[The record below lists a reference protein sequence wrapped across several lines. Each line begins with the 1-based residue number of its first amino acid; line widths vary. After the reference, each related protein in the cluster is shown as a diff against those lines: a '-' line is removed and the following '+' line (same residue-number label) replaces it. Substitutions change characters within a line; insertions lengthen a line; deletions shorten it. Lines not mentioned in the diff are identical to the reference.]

1 MNEVWR
7 RINKIYQRRKD
18 FSALRFIQNME
29 DVKVLV
35 EALPYIKEF
44 HGSTVVIKFGGHAMV
59 NEEIM
64 EKTIKDILLLYFVGI
79 KPIVIHGGGPEI
91 SEKME
96 KFGLKPKFVNGLRVT
111 DRETLEVV
119 EMVLDGKINSKIVSK
134 FIKNGGKA
142 VGISAKDGLLVV
154 ARKKTI
160 RKKIGEEE
168 VEVDLGFVGESEMVN
183 PEILRILVDNKFIPV
198 ISPIAAD
205 KEGNVFNL
213 NADVVA
219 GHIAG
224 AIKAKKLIMLTDVP
238 GLLRDPSD
246 PSSLISRI
254 GYAELEG
261 MLRDG
266 KIEGGMIPKVES
278 VLIALRDGVERAHI
292 IDGSKEHSILIELF
306 TKEGIGTMVE
316 R

>member
-1 MNEVWR
+1 MEDE
-7 RINKIYQRRKD
+7 KD
-18 FSALRFIQNME
+18 VKDVR

-35 EALPYIKEF
+35 EALPYIRDF
-44 HGSTVVIKFGGHAMV
+44 HGSTMVIKLGGHAMV
-59 NEEIM
+59 DEGIM

-96 KFGLKPKFVNGLRVT
+96 QFGLKPKFVDGLRVT
-111 DRETLEVV
+111 DKETLEVV
-119 EMVLDGKINSKIVSK
+119 EMVLDGKINSKIVST

-160 RKKIGEEE
+160 RKRVGEEE
-168 VEVDLGFVGESEMVN
+168 IELDLGFVGESEMIN
-183 PEILRILVDNKFIPV
+183 PDILKILVDNKFIPV

-213 NADVVA
+213 NADIVA

-238 GLLRDPSD
+238 GLLSDPSN

-254 GYAELEG
+254 GYSELEK
-261 MLRDG
+261 MLEEG
-266 KIEGGMIPKVES
+266 KIKGGMIPKIES
-278 VLIALRDGVERAHI
+278 VLTALKEGVEKAHI

>member
-1 MNEVWR
+1 
-7 RINKIYQRRKD
+7 
-18 FSALRFIQNME
+18 ME
-29 DVKVLV
+29 NVKVLV

-44 HGSTVVIKFGGHAMV
+44 HGSTMVIKFGGHAMV

-79 KPIVIHGGGPEI
+79 KPIIIHGGGPEI
-91 SEKME
+91 SEKM
-96 KFGLKPKFVNGLRVT
+96 KQFGLKPKFVDGLRVT

-119 EMVLDGKINSKIVSK
+119 EMVLDGKINSKIVST

-160 RKKIGEEE
+160 RKRVGEEE
-168 VEVDLGFVGESEMVN
+168 IELDLGFVGESEMVN
-183 PEILRILVDNKFIPV
+183 PDILRILVDNKFIPV

-213 NADVVA
+213 NADIVA

-224 AIKAKKLIMLTDVP
+224 AVKAKKLIMLTDVP
-238 GLLRDPSD
+238 GLLKDPSD
-246 PSSLISRI
+246 ESSLISRI
-254 GYAELEG
+254 SYAELEK
-261 MLRDG
+261 MLEEGRV
-266 KIEGGMIPKVES
+266 EGGMIPKVES
-278 VLIALRDGVERAHI
+278 VLIALKEGVERAHI
-292 IDGSKEHSILIELF
+292 IDGSREHSILIELF

>member
-1 MNEVWR
+1 
-7 RINKIYQRRKD
+7 
-18 FSALRFIQNME
+18 ME

-44 HGSTVVIKFGGHAMV
+44 HGSTMVIKFGGHAMV

-96 KFGLKPKFVNGLRVT
+96 KFGLKPKFVDGLRVT
-111 DRETLEVV
+111 DRDTLEVV
-119 EMVLDGKINSKIVSK
+119 EMVLDGKINSKIVST

-154 ARKKTI
+154 AKKKTI
-160 RKKIGEEE
+160 KKKVGGEE
-168 VEVDLGFVGESEMVN
+168 VELDLGFVGESEMVN
-183 PEILRILVDNKFIPV
+183 PDILKILVDNKFIPV

-213 NADVVA
+213 NADIVA

-238 GLLRDPSD
+238 GLLRDQND
-246 PSSLISRI
+246 PSSLISKI
-254 GYAELEG
+254 DYSELEK
-261 MLRDG
+261 MLEEG
-266 KIEGGMIPKVES
+266 KVKGGMIPKVES
-278 VLIALRDGVERAHI
+278 VLIALKEGVEKAHI

-306 TKEGIGTMVE
+306 TKEGIGTMVTK
-316 R
+316 